1 MSADS
6 KLYSKMGKNAD
17 IDWAQYFKTYYDQN
31 LRKNPKKAKKK
42 KNL

>member
-1 MSADS
+1 
-6 KLYSKMGKNAD
+6 MGKNAD

-42 KNL
+42 NNL